1 MRMEDVNAR
10 KAYIK
15 RVRQSFDA
23 PGRGYEFEKSPDV
36 KEEGPN
42 EFLFV
47 KLRFLAAAL
56 IFAAYI
62 FCDRAGVKIYRYS
75 TGEVAEKIA
84 KGYDYSEAREEVMQ
98 GFRALEP
105 GLHLEQ

>member
-1 MRMEDVNAR
+1 MNNANS
-10 KAYIK
+10 I
-15 RVRQSFDA
+15 VH
-23 PGRGYEFEKSPDV
+23 
-36 KEEGPN
+36 N
-42 EFLFV
+42 V

-98 GFRALEP
+98 VFRAFVP
-105 GLHLEQ
+105 ARQMTGGLFLYTLFGRLRLPYAYYRSFSFSITLYNV